1 MGELVFR
8 GIQVNEI
15 DMSNELQGQVKLDIE
30 HAAGHHCRL

>member
-30 HAAGHHCRL
+30 QLCLQNVC